1 MSCSS
6 CTPDKYINQNDL
18 ILGMRS
24 SVLYNRV
31 KYAILF
37 SSRQGETVFV
47 SQEFQIS
54 LVIKWWRKE
63 QEGETKVRALISKVT
78 HFPSAEVMLH
88 SASISRLCRKLML
101 SSAVSAF
108 LACPVFLRMGKTDVW
123 QGWTLYLL
131 GPHWFT
137 HSWFVF
143 KAVFEG
149 CLHKQGFCRIP
160 ITLFV
165 AHFFSEKWHSINSF
179 LLLLMML

>member
-18 ILGMRS
+18 ILGMHS
-24 SVLYNRV
+24 SVLYNHV

-37 SSRQGETVFV
+37 SSRQGEMVFV

-63 QEGETKVRALISKVT
+63 QEGETKVRALISKMT

-88 SASISRLCRKLML
+88 STSISRLCRKLML

-108 LACPVFLRMGKTDVW
+108 PTCPVFLRMGKTDVW
-123 QGWTLYLL
+123 QGWTLHFLR
-131 GPHWFT
+131 PHWFT
-137 HSWFVF
+137 AFLIWFQSCFWRLPPQTRILQNPHHSLCCSLLWW
-143 KAVFEG
+143 KAAF
-149 CLHKQGFCRIP
+149 
-160 ITLFV
+160 
-165 AHFFSEKWHSINSF
+165 N
-179 LLLLMML
+179 